1 MNAQLLPRQPWLALS
16 LLGAGYALLGWYL
29 AAHHVFWLVNTF
41 IVVTTLTIVWKSN
54 PMLES
59 LVWLIRQQIFVVISV
74 SLLFSLVVALIF
86 VNPTLLSL
94 IPLPLVTLI
103 YALLEMRTVGF
114 KQTEI
119 FIWSVVITGLGLGLG
134 EAIDLFVAPSM
145 RY

>member
-16 LLGAGYALLGWYL
+16 LLGVGYALLGWYL

-41 IVVTTLTIVWKSN
+41 IIGTTLTIAWKSN

-59 LVWLIRQQIFVVISV
+59 LFWLIRQPVFVVISV
-74 SLLFSLVVALIF
+74 SLLFSSVIALIF

-103 YALLEMRTVGF
+103 YALLEMRTAGF

-119 FIWSVVITGLGLGLG
+119 FVWSVIITGLGLCLG
-134 EAIDLFVAPSM
+134 EGIDLFIAPSM